1 MRNVDHSIAT
11 EESRQTILEHDMA
24 VDPIATVD
32 FLNHL
37 FYDLPDGLFVEFTFI
52 APPGVSLRPHIVTLS
67 YKLGEQEPEWERF
80 AAANELGYGV
90 YYAVTPKLTTPPR
103 RQRSTERNTACCQA
117 LWVDID
123 SLDKDAAYTAICNIY
138 PPATVIINSGG
149 GLHGLWRIAP
159 IEVNPDTAPAIKQTL
174 RGLALAT
181 GGDTSVAE
189 LARVLRLPNTVN
201 TKPERNGARCKVI
214 SWIPGECLFE
224 DFADFRALAMPDTVP
239 LQREFNRHKPDNEPG
254 YLTWY
259 LEQRHPSGQRNNSL
273 NWVAYKMHSDGYTQT
288 EAEAALLAHAL
299 GDGLEERAIL
309 RTIASAFSATPGEPS
324 YVSRSERL
332 RMAAR
337 EAVLRASGGAK

>member
-52 APPGVSLRPHIVTLS
+52 APPGVSLMPHIVTLS

-201 TKPERNGARCKVI
+201 TKPERNGARCEVI
-214 SWIPGECLFE
+214 SWIPGECRFD
-224 DFADFRALAMPDTVP
+224 DFADFRALATP
-239 LQREFNRHKPDNEPG
+239 LLPTYTPVRRDLPSGSQLPLRQWVLDYLDNGATKGTRNNRLFAAAIEYRTNGYSISDAQRELGARARADGLSDAEIDRTIESAWRSN
-254 YLTWY
+254 
-259 LEQRHPSGQRNNSL
+259 SGSL
-273 NWVAYKMHSDGYTQT
+273 NVPTH
-288 EAEAALLAHAL
+288 L
-299 GDGLEERAIL
+299 GAI
-309 RTIASAFSATPGEPS
+309 
-324 YVSRSERL
+324 
-332 RMAAR
+332 MAADDTR
-337 EAVLRASGGAK
+337 GGVA